1 MRVHCVV
8 NRDFEDQGAMDIQAL
23 VQALSNTLD
32 PSLGKQAEA
41 ALEEVRSI
49 TRTVHGSCIRNG
61 CYVAVY
67 EYRSC
72 V

>member
-1 MRVHCVV
+1 
-8 NRDFEDQGAMDIQAL
+8 MDIQAL